1 METAGTT
8 NAFAVGADEAPDL
21 ARLLEGRGPYVTVQ
35 LTTDARVDNAAQ
47 RSMQHWRNVRD
58 ELEAQGADGPTLD
71 AVEAVVPDLHLN
83 GAGSVV
89 VATQG
94 RVVLTVGLDDPPPR
108 DRGAFGPLPQLG
120 PVIAWRQLHQPHLI
134 VLADRSGADL
144 IAVGPHG
151 EGETHTAGNDN
162 PGDPHLHKGHPGGW
176 SQRRFQ
182 ERAENLWEENA
193 RAVAERVEEIARLLN
208 PVAILVAGD
217 VRAVALL
224 EEHLDDRL
232 APLVRELDGS
242 RHADSGADALADAAW
257 TLIKTVAAEDT
268 VAFLE
273 RFREEK
279 GQADRA
285 TDGLAATIEALNA
298 AQVETLLVH
307 DDPDDDR
314 SVWFATDGPLVAT
327 DEATLAG
334 YGVEQ
339 PAEGRLVDALVRAA
353 FATGA
358 RVRLV
363 PKTVVTDG
371 VGAILRYA
379 TGA

>member
-21 ARLLEGRGPYVTVQ
+21 VRLLDERGPFVTVQ

-58 ELEAQGADGPTLD
+58 DLEAQGADGPTLD
-71 AVEAVVPDLHLN
+71 AVETVVPDLHLN
-83 GAGSVV
+83 GSGSVV
-89 VATQG
+89 VAAQG
-94 RVVLTVGLDDPPPR
+94 RVLLTVGLDDPPSR
-108 DRGAFGPLPQLG
+108 DRGAFGPLPRLG
-120 PVIAWRQLHQPHLI
+120 PVIAWRQLHQPHLV

-151 EGETHTAGNDN
+151 DGQTQTAGSDN
-162 PGDPHLHKGHPGGW
+162 SSDPHLRKGHPGGW

-193 RAVAERVEEIARLLN
+193 RAVAERVEEIARILA
-208 PVAILVAGD
+208 PAAILVAGD

-224 EEHLDDRL
+224 SEHLDPRL

-242 RHADSGADALADAAW
+242 RHADSGADALVDAAW
-257 TLIKTVAAEDT
+257 TQVRTVAAEDT
-268 VAFLE
+268 VTFLE

-285 TDGLAATIEALNA
+285 ADGLRPTIEALNA

-314 SVWFATDGPLVAT
+314 SAWISRDGRLVAT
-327 DEATLAG
+327 DQATLAG
-334 YGVEQ
+334 YAVDQPVE
-339 PAEGRLVDALVRAA
+339 ARLVDALVRAA

-358 RVRLV
+358 RVRII
-363 PKTVVTDG
+363 PKTVVADG
-371 VGAILRYA
+371 VGAILRYGR
-379 TGA
+379 GA

>member
-21 ARLLEGRGPYVTVQ
+21 ARLLEGQGPFVTVE

-47 RSMQHWRNVRD
+47 RSMQHWRNVRND
-58 ELEAQGADGPTLD
+58 LEAQGADGPTLD
-71 AVEAVVPDLHLN
+71 AVEAAVPDLHLN

-94 RVVLTVGLDDPPPR
+94 RVVLTVGLDEAPAR
-108 DRGAFGPLPQLG
+108 DRGTVGPLPRLG
-120 PVIAWRQLHQPHLI
+120 RVIAWRQLHQPHLI

-151 EGETHTAGNDN
+151 EGTTQTAGNDN
-162 PGDPHLHKGHPGGW
+162 SGDPHLRKGHPGGW

-193 RAVAERVEEIARLLN
+193 RAVAERVEEIARILA

-224 EEHLDDRL
+224 KEHLDDRL

-242 RHADSGADALADAAW
+242 RHADSGADAVAEAAW
-257 TLIKTVAAEDT
+257 TQVKTVAAEDT
-268 VAFLE
+268 VTFLE
-273 RFREEK
+273 RFREEQ

-285 TDGLAATIEALNA
+285 ADGLVPTIEALNA

-307 DDPDDDR
+307 DDPEDER
-314 SVWFATDGPLVAT
+314 SAWFAPDGPLVAP
-327 DEATLAG
+327 DRATLAG
-334 YGVEQ
+334 YGVDQ

-358 RVRLV
+358 RVRIV

-371 VGAILRYA
+371 VGAILRYGR
-379 TGA
+379 GA